1 MLRSHGRVI
10 LNGCNQAITP
20 PTWKRTVRS
29 KVIGEVAM
37 LRQQPRSFRFA
48 DRPGTPFIHTTPSVM
63 TLIRRGA
70 CDGFGS
76 PRNRRQTTLAH
87 GALVYKGR
95 SFWGTA
101 KLEIPAL
108 LEILFA
114 EDTITLRN

>member
-1 MLRSHGRVI
+1 
-10 LNGCNQAITP
+10 
-20 PTWKRTVRS
+20 
-29 KVIGEVAM
+29 
-37 LRQQPRSFRFA
+37 
-48 DRPGTPFIHTTPSVM
+48 M
-63 TLIRRGA
+63 TQIRRGA

-87 GALVYKGR
+87 GALVYNGALGYKGHW
-95 SFWGTA
+95 FGGTA